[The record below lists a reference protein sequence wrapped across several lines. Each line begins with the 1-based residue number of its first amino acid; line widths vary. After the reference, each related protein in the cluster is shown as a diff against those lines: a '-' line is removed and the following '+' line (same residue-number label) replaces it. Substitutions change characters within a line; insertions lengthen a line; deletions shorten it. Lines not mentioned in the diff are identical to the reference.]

1 MTFEKMV
8 GLIFQP
14 HWVFIINFNKRV
26 IFFFF
31 IEFLRPGVW
40 WLLKLGLT
48 SRKIGELFFSKA
60 QIFFRS
66 LPDFRKSNWL
76 RGLFDNLL
84 HSC

>member
-26 IFFFF
+26 IFFLF

-76 RGLFDNLL
+76 RGLFDNLF